1 VRKLPQ
7 VLTLF
12 DLSVLSSASMGPA
25 YSLASTMGPMV
36 AAAGTYTPLSLVVL
50 TAIMLCVAVAFARLS
65 RRWPNAGSS
74 YSWIRNAFG
83 SRVGAYGAWLLILS
97 NFFATMSIAIPAGT
111 YTLDLIAPYLA
122 QQPIWDAGVGALW
135 ILGSSALLYAGLRP
149 TALVTAI
156 ALAAEMAVLGIT
168 AVLAATRHHPVP
180 LHAPGS
186 IGAVGFI
193 GAITLGIWMT
203 DGWEVSASTSEEAR
217 NERSPGRGGL
227 MGLLLTSTI
236 LCACMWAYLPLGTPR
251 GFTQHQA
258 DAMTYVATL
267 LGGSAWRY
275 AIIATVLISTC
286 ATLWT
291 TLLYLSRS
299 LFAMGRDRVL
309 PTVLGT
315 LDRRNEPLVS
325 LIVVGISVTVAELL
339 TGFSETA
346 AYQLTMVLNIS
357 SVFLGLLF
365 AFSAAA
371 AVRAF
376 WRDRGR
382 DRITGVIVPAL
393 GLLAL
398 LAVLIATVAF
408 ADRRL
413 QMYALGG
420 TLLGIPFAAWRG
432 WAARFHP
439 LGGTLPTPSSS

>member
-1 VRKLPQ
+1 
-7 VLTLF
+7 
-12 DLSVLSSASMGPA
+12 MGPA

-36 AAAGTYTPLSLVVL
+36 AAAGAYTPLSLVVL
-50 TAIMLCVAVAFARLS
+50 TAIMLCIAVAFARLC

-111 YTLDLIAPYLA
+111 YTLDLISPQLA
-122 QQPIWDAGVGALW
+122 QQPTWDAGVGALW

-149 TALVTAI
+149 TALVTAA
-156 ALAAEMAVLGIT
+156 ALAGEIAVLGIT
-168 AVLAATRHHPVP
+168 AVLAATRLHPVP
-180 LHAPGS
+180 THAPSGV
-186 IGAVGFI
+186 GAAGFI

-217 NERSPGRGGL
+217 NRRSPGRGGL
-227 MGLLLTSTI
+227 VGLLLTSTI
-236 LCACMWAYLPLGTPR
+236 LCACMWAYLPLGSTA
-251 GFTQHQA
+251 GFTRHQA
-258 DAMTYVATL
+258 DAMTYIATL

-275 AIIATVLISTC
+275 TIIATVLISTC

-299 LFAMGRDRVL
+299 IFAMGRDGVL
-309 PTVLGT
+309 PSVLGT
-315 LDRRNEPLVS
+315 LDHRNEPLVS
-325 LIVVGISVTVAELL
+325 LIVVGTCVTVAELL

-346 AYQLTMVLNIS
+346 AYQLTTVLNIS

-371 AVRAF
+371 AVCAF
-376 WRDRGR
+376 WKDRGR
-382 DRITGVIVPAL
+382 DRITGVIVPAV

-432 WAARFHP
+432 WAARLDA
-439 LGGTLPTPSSS
+439 LGGSLPTPTSG